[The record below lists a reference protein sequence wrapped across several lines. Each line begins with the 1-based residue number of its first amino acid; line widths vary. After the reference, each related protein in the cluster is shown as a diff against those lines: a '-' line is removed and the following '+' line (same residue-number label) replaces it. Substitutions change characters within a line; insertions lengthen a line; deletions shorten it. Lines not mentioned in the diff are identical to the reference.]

1 MHKLAEICVRRPV
14 FATVIILSLVV
25 VGFFAYQQLGVDR
38 FPKVDIPTITITTR
52 LVGAAPEEI
61 ETDITDKIE
70 ESVNTI
76 SGIDQLQSV
85 SSEGTSQVIVSFD
98 LEKNLDVAAQEVRD
112 KVNTILRDLPKDA
125 DPPIIQKIDP
135 DAVPILGIALS
146 GPAPIRDIT
155 EYADKRLRRRLES
168 INGVG
173 QVLIVGGRPRQIN
186 VVVDTAKLTALGL
199 TTAQVTSALQS
210 QNVQIPGG
218 KVEQGL
224 RDLTLRTYGRVQSPQ
239 DFANISIA
247 EKNGYVVKIGDVAHI
262 EDSVAEPESI
272 ASVDGRPAVVMN
284 IRKQSGTNTVEVVNT
299 LKSKLDELK
308 NDLPPGWQMRIVRD
322 QSDYIIAAV
331 DAVKE
336 HLILGSLFAALIVW
350 FFLSGP
356 RLREALVMLAA
367 TLATY
372 ALLFGFKDAAAHVA
386 PVRVSILVLIVAVV
400 VLWRIGASPVHGEER
415 RGRLSSTGKRIIG
428 GVVALLI
435 ALAIGF
441 IAKGP
446 LAILLI
452 AIPFNPIRIG
462 GVLVAL
468 GMLLYFFRRS
478 RPTVISAVAIP
489 SSIIATF
496 GAMQYENFTLN
507 VITLLALTLAVGIVI
522 DDAVVVLENIFRF
535 MEEKKRTPMEA
546 AVEGT
551 REVGLAVLATS
562 LSLIAV
568 FLPVAFMAGIVGRFM
583 HSFGVTMAIAIAVSL
598 LVSFTLTPM
607 MSSRW
612 LKPHDLE
619 EEEISRH
626 KGFYSV
632 VENTYLRMLDWSMA
646 HRWVMVVLMVL
657 TFFSTLPLAK
667 AVNKNFLPQDD
678 ESQFQVTV
686 RAPEGSS
693 LQTTQT
699 IMESIA
705 ARIRKLPEIETTVVT
720 IGDDPQVTQNLG
732 AVYVRLKPV
741 DKRKRDQFAIMADV
755 RNHLIPLYKRL
766 NLRTSVGPVNAFG
779 NGVNA
784 EIMYWIGGPDLNKLE
799 ATSNVLLAKLNEM
812 KPLGVVDPDTNY
824 VTGKPELGVRIDRD
838 KAADMGVR
846 VQDIASTLNVL
857 VGGLKVTD
865 YYEGGEQY
873 EVHVRAEH
881 EYRKDPQGIAQAE
894 VPSTSAGEV
903 QLRDVVNI
911 NPGAG
916 PASINRISRQRQV
929 MLTANMAPG
938 FSAQTVMDK
947 LVDEEKKLNLP
958 PEYQS
963 GFTGRSR
970 EQGRA
975 FKNFMLAFLLSIIFM
990 YLILAAQFE
999 SWVHPITI
1007 LLALPL
1013 TVPFALFS
1021 ILILNQSLNIFSML
1035 GVLVLFGIVKKNGI
1049 LQIDH
1054 MNGLRREGLDRAH
1067 AIREANRDRLR
1078 PILMTTLA
1086 FVAGMLPLVAS
1097 SGTGAATNRT
1107 IGSVII
1113 GGQTLA
1119 LLLTL
1124 LATPVAYSLFDD
1136 VQEWMRKRRGAEAGA
1151 PIGDEEIAA
1160 TV

>member
-25 VGFFAYQQLGVDR
+25 VGVFGYLQLGLDR

-70 ESVNTI
+70 EAVNTI

-85 SSEGTSQVIVSFD
+85 SSEGTSQVIVSFV

-112 KVNTILRDLPKDA
+112 KVNTVLGNLPKDA
-125 DPPIIQKIDP
+125 DPPLIQKIDP
-135 DAVPILGIALS
+135 DAIPVISIALS
-146 GPAPIRDIT
+146 GPVSIRDIT
-155 EYADKRLRRRLES
+155 EYADKKLRRRLES

-173 QVLIVGGRPRQIN
+173 QVLIVGGRSRQIN
-186 VVVDTAKLTALGL
+186 VVADTAKMTAVGV
-199 TTAQVTSALQS
+199 TTAQLVAALQS

-224 RDLTLRTYGRVQSPQ
+224 RDLTLRTYGRVLAPNE
-239 DFANISIA
+239 FANIPLASN
-247 EKNGYVVKIGDVAHI
+247 KGYVVKVGDIAHI

-272 ASVDGRPAVVMN
+272 ASVDGKPAVVLF

-299 LKSKLDELK
+299 LKDKIAEVK
-308 NDLPPGWQMRIVRD
+308 TTLPKGWQMRFVRD
-322 QSDYIIAAV
+322 QSEYINAAV

-336 HLILGSLFAALIVW
+336 HLFLGSIFAALIVW
-350 FFLSGP
+350 IFLSSP
-356 RLREALVMLAA
+356 
-367 TLATY
+367 
-372 ALLFGFKDAAAHVA
+372 
-386 PVRVSILVLIVAVV
+386 SVLD
-400 VLWRIGASPVHGEER
+400 
-415 RGRLSSTGKRIIG
+415 
-428 GVVALLI
+428 LLI
-435 ALAIGF
+435 A
-441 IAKGP
+441 P
-446 LAILLI
+446 TLLI
-452 AIPFNPIRIG
+452 LSFGTITYQHFELNWLT
-462 GVLVAL
+462 GVATVVAGVTMYVYL
-468 GMLLYFFRRS
+468 RKS
-478 RPTVISAVAIP
+478 RATLIAAVAIP

-496 GAMQYENFTLN
+496 ATMRYENFTLN

-535 MEEKKRTPMEA
+535 MQQKKMGAMEA

-551 REVGLAVLATS
+551 KEVGLAVLATS

-568 FLPVAFMAGIVGRFM
+568 FLPVAFMGGIVGRFM
-583 HSFGVTMAIAIAVSL
+583 NSFGVTMAFAIAVSL

-607 MSSRW
+607 MSSR
-612 LKPHDLE
+612 LLRR
-619 EEEISRH
+619 EEIEH
-626 KGFYSV
+626 EAAVHGGADGETKGFYGTI
-632 VENTYLRMLDWSMA
+632 ERAYLAMLDWSMQ
-646 HRWVMVVLMVL
+646 HRWVIVVIMIV
-657 TFFSTLPLAK
+657 TFLSTVPLGK

-678 ESQFQVTV
+678 ESQFQVQA

-693 LQTTQT
+693 LETTQT

-705 ARIRKLPEIETTVVT
+705 SRVHALPEVEATVVT

-732 AVYVRLKPV
+732 TVFVQLKPV
-741 DKRKRDQFAIMADV
+741 GARKHDQFEVMATV
-755 RNHLIPLYKRL
+755 RDKILPQYGRL
-766 NLRTSVGPVNAFG
+766 NLRTNVSPVNAFG
-779 NGVNA
+779 GGVNA
-784 EIMYWIGGPDLNKLE
+784 EIMYWIGGPDLKQLE
-799 ATSNVLLAKLNEM
+799 HYSDVLLAKLRDM
-812 KPLGVVDPDTNY
+812 QKIGVLDPDTNLI
-824 VTGKPELGVRIDRD
+824 TGKPELGVHIDRD
-838 KAADMGVR
+838 KAADLGVR

-857 VGGLKVTD
+857 VGGLKITD

-873 EVHVRAEH
+873 EVHVRAQH
-881 EYRKDPQGIAQAE
+881 EYRKDPEGIAQAQ
-894 VPSTSAGEV
+894 VPSSNARIV

-911 NPGAG
+911 APGSG

-938 FSAQTVMDK
+938 FSAQTVMKNLETETEK
-947 LVDEEKKLNLP
+947 LHMPV
-958 PEYQS
+958 EYQS

-975 FKNFMLAFLLSIIFM
+975 FKNFMVAFLLSIVFM

-1013 TVPFALFS
+1013 TIPFALFS
-1021 ILILNQSLNIFSML
+1021 LLVLNQSLNIFSML

-1049 LQIDH
+1049 LQVDH
-1054 MNGLRREGLDRAH
+1054 MNGLRAHGMDRAT
-1067 AIREANRDRLR
+1067 AIRIANKDRLR

-1086 FVAGMLPLVAS
+1086 FVAGMIPLVVS
-1097 SGTGAATNRT
+1097 SGTGVATNRT

-1113 GGQTLA
+1113 GGQSLA

-1124 LATPVAYSLFDD
+1124 LATPVAYSIFDD
-1136 VQEWMRKRRGAEAGA
+1136 IQEKFRRRVSEEEGIGAVEVVSG
-1151 PIGDEEIAA
+1151 
-1160 TV
+1160 